1 MTEPTVSIMF
11 QWKSTMP
18 DVRQYKQNS
27 TILEPVPGQM
37 VGIDVPL
44 TSEYVRNSEHIIT
57 AQLSA
62 GAIENP
68 ILTAKGMRY
77 YIDQL
82 EDVFDG
88 SDAVVFNEFDDGE
101 DEFGGVNPKEDWND
115 KVDVKVPAK
124 DDWGDD
130 ADFAAPEDKKE
141 EVWKDTEE
149 DWNG

>member
-1 MTEPTVSIMF
+1 MTEPNVSIMF

-27 TILEPVPGQM
+27 TILEPVAQM

-68 ILTAKGMRY
+68 VLTTKGMRY
-77 YIDQL
+77 CIDQL

-88 SDAVVFNEFDDGE
+88 SDLLPQCETD
-101 DEFGGVNPKEDWND
+101 EDWD
-115 KVDVKVPAK
+115 ESLPKTKESDFRCKS
-124 DDWGDD
+124 DDEPWDEI
-130 ADFAAPEDKKE
+130 DFTAPEDKKE
-141 EVWKDTEE
+141 EAWKDTEE